1 MKNTD
6 TRSYPF
12 AIAAGGMQLMPMAG
26 EKFIIESASGPVDVS
41 WKDGKVLGRQA
52 GQGYTVRGGFT
63 QLVLNNSGAGAITG
77 VIAINDDDA
86 IDNRI
91 AGTVSISG
99 GTNKVNSAPPVTN
112 ASTAI
117 LAANSLRKSLLIQN
131 NHATATIYLNF
142 SAAATAANGVKIGPG
157 GAYEDPSMVPHLG
170 AVNAIGDIANNTAVI
185 VVEG

>member
-6 TRSYPF
+6 TRAYPF

-26 EKFIIESASGPVDVS
+26 EKFIIESATGPVDVS
-41 WKDGKVLGRQA
+41 WKDGKVLSRQA
-52 GQGYTVRGGFT
+52 GQGYGVRGGFT
-63 QLVLNNSGAGAITG
+63 QLILNNSGASAITG

-99 GTNKVNSAPPVTN
+99 GTNLGNSAPAVTT
-112 ASTAI
+112 ASTVLI
-117 LAANSLRKSLLIQN
+117 AANANRKYLLIQN
-131 NHATATIYLNF
+131 NHGAGIIYLNF
-142 SAAATAANGVKIGPG
+142 SAPATVGNGLRVKPD
-157 GAYEDPSMVPHLG
+157 GAYESTGQAVHLG
-170 AVNAIGDIANNTAVI
+170 AVNVIGDVANNAVI